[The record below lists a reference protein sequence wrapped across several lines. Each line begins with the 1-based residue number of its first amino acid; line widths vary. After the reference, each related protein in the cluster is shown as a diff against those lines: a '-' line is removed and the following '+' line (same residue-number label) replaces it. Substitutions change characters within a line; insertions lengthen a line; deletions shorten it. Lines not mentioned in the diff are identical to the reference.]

1 MLTVEEGSIGGFGS
15 FVMHDLALAGL
26 LDGAVKFRP
35 LVLPD
40 IFIDHDKPEKQ
51 YEKAGLTAR
60 HMVATAL
67 GALGVDDAGT
77 QTAQP
82 SRA

>member
-1 MLTVEEGSIGGFGS
+1 
-15 FVMHDLALAGL
+15 MHDLAHAGL

-40 IFIDHDKPEKQ
+40 RYIDHDKPEKQ
-51 YEKAGLTAR
+51 YDQAGLTAR
-60 HMVATAL
+60 AMVSAAL
-67 GALGVDDAGT
+67 GALGVDDAG
-77 QTAQP
+77 ADAALP